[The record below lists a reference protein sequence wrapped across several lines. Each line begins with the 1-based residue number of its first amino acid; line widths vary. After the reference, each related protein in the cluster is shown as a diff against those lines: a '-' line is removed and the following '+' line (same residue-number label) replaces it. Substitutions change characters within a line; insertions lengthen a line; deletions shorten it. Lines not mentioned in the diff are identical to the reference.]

1 MLDYEAIYV
10 YTDST
15 GFPRS
20 NLVSIRQ
27 IWPNLISG
35 SEVPVILRGGGGY
48 SSRDMLRLVKSD
60 AFYFS
65 LNDVEDHPKKIIVI
79 LFFGVVDCAPRPIT
93 YKLRYI
99 SKVPFFGNR
108 IWGFLLSHIL
118 SPNRT
123 VIQKFWKY
131 QLVSNNEFKVNL
143 RRILKSITNPNVRV
157 LICETPMPSE
167 YVLKRSPGFEDS
179 VKVFNS
185 IKNEI
190 AAEHSTVSVIEL
202 ERSFTPTYVSEEDG
216 HHFSAADHLEIA
228 SKIRESF
235 GRLKWV

>member
-1 MLDYEAIYV
+1 MDYEAIYV

-20 NLVSIRQ
+20 NMVSVRQ
-27 IWPNLISG
+27 IWPNLISD

-48 SSRDMLRLVKSD
+48 SSRDMLTLVRKD

-65 LNDVEDHPKKIIVI
+65 LNNLEDHAKKIIVI

-93 YKLRYI
+93 YKLRHI
-99 SKVPFFGNR
+99 SKVPLFGNR
-108 IWGFLLSHIL
+108 FWEFIVGRIL
-118 SPNRT
+118 GPNRT

-131 QLVSNNEFKVNL
+131 QLVSKKEFKVNL
-143 RRILKSITNPNVRV
+143 RKILKTITNPNVQV
-157 LICETPMPSE
+157 LICETPMPSD
-167 YVLKRSPGFEDS
+167 YVLKRSPGFEES
-179 VKVFNS
+179 VKEFNS

-202 ERSFTPTYVSEEDG
+202 ERGFAPSYVSKEDG
-216 HHFSAADHLEIA
+216 HHFSATDHLEIA
-228 SKIRESF
+228 SKIRESLVM
-235 GRLKWV
+235 LKWT